1 MFAKDLFVCLSVCL
15 SGFWRIFTEW
25 HLRRPDIKKPIVFLK
40 RLSKQGPADLTFKEE
55 WVDFQGPVFFALFWI
70 FVRFLALG

>member
-15 SGFWRIFTEW
+15 FARIFTEW

-40 RLSKQGPADLTFKEE
+40 RLSKQGPADLTFKAQ
-55 WVDFQGPVFFALFWI
+55 WVDFQGPVFFRTFFGFLCDFWHSA
-70 FVRFLALG
+70 R

>member
-1 MFAKDLFVCLSVCL
+1 MFVCLSE
-15 SGFWRIFTEW
+15 FWRIFTEW

>member
-1 MFAKDLFVCLSVCL
+1 MFAKDLFACFLRVLRIL
-15 SGFWRIFTEW
+15 RIFTEW
-25 HLRRPDIKKPIVFLK
+25 HLRRPDINKPIVFLK